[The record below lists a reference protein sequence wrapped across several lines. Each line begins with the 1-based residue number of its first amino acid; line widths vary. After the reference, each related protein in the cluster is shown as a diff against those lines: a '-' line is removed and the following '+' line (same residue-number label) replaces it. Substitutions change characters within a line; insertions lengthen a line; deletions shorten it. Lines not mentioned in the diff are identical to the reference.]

1 MFLMR
6 NWFRNFILNRVYLN
20 SYKKPVSTRRRY
32 GDTIRTISIIL
43 DNNLGTDKDKFN
55 KMAEL
60 FDLSQKNMMVLTYC
74 KSPDQISDSDI
85 NNCFTSKD
93 ISNMGIVNGVLK
105 KFCAKKADVLINYY
119 NRNDI
124 NLKYIS
130 SKCNKNI
137 SIGFNNID
145 HELND
150 LILDIDPKSIDLFMD
165 ECVKYLKT
173 IYS

>member
-1 MFLMR
+1 
-6 NWFRNFILNRVYLN
+6 
-20 SYKKPVSTRRRY
+20 
-32 GDTIRTISIIL
+32 
-43 DNNLGTDKDKFN
+43 
-55 KMAEL
+55 
-60 FDLSQKNMMVLTYC
+60 
-74 KSPDQISDSDI
+74 
-85 NNCFTSKD
+85 
-93 ISNMGIVNGVLK
+93 MGIVNGVLK